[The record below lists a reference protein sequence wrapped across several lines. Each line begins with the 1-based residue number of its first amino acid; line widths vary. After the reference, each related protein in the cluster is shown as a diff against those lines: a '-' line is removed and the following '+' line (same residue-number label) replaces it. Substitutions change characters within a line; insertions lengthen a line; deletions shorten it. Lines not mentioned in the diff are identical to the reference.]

1 MGLHT
6 DEDVQERRGP
16 HLPIMNLHER
26 SLSVLACK
34 YVDEVV
40 IGSPTIITR
49 DLLTTFNIS
58 LVVRGSVSETSVAKD
73 KDPVRKRAACAAA
86 WAESAGAGA
95 MTLPDTAEQP
105 VAAWKGRVQR
115 RVASSCILTTALPY
129 RCSALLLQARYA
141 VPAAL
146 GILHV
151 LPSADPDMSA
161 RNIIQ
166 RIVQKREQ
174 FEARNA
180 KKVVSEQKYYE
191 NKKEYVQE
199 L

>member
-1 MGLHT
+1 M
-6 DEDVQERRGP
+6 
-16 HLPIMNLHER
+16 
-26 SLSVLACK
+26 
-34 YVDEVV
+34 
-40 IGSPTIITR
+40 
-49 DLLTTFNIS
+49 
-58 LVVRGSVSETSVAKD
+58 
-73 KDPVRKRAACAAA
+73 
-86 WAESAGAGA
+86 
-95 MTLPDTAEQP
+95 
-105 VAAWKGRVQR
+105 
-115 RVASSCILTTALPY
+115 
-129 RCSALLLQARYA
+129 
-141 VPAAL
+141 PAAL

-151 LPSADPDMSA
+151 LPSGDPDMSA